1 MITLNESKLRPA
13 HLSAAFVKTVKAP
26 GRYGDGRGGHGVSL
40 LVKVGSRG
48 RVVKSWSQRLRV
60 HGQPVNLGLGAFPI
74 VGLAEARA
82 KVMANARAVAQGQ
95 DPRISTTTAPTFQD
109 AAVKV
114 IALHAANWKE
124 GSRAKSV
131 AQWQATLDAYAM
143 PRLGNRPVDRITTA
157 DVMAVLLPIW
167 NDKRETARRVR
178 LRLSAIFKWSV
189 AQGYRDDN
197 PAGDAIGAALPKN
210 GVHRE
215 HHRALA
221 HSDAA
226 GALKTIRDTD
236 AWPATKLALEFLV
249 LTACRSGEVR
259 GAMWSEVDLEGATWT
274 VLAERMKAG
283 KEHRVP
289 LSDRALG
296 VLDEARALSDGSG
309 LISPSQR
316 GKVLSD
322 AAVSQYRAPAFPAI
336 VPMELYIMLIPE
348 ADSKARVGFTQ
359 FWCCEY
365 LTAPSM
371 DAVAPIGWIPYL
383 TLSNPD
389 WQRYPC
395 LGRLCTPHNQGYI
408 KDLMHEFTHAVQRTV
423 AERLCASPEGCPN
436 HGATH

>member
-1 MITLNESKLRPA
+1 
-13 HLSAAFVKTVKAP
+13 
-26 GRYGDGRGGHGVSL
+26 
-40 LVKVGSRG
+40 
-48 RVVKSWSQRLRV
+48 
-60 HGQPVNLGLGAFPI
+60 
-74 VGLAEARA
+74 
-82 KVMANARAVAQGQ
+82 MANARAVAQGQ
-95 DPRISTTTAPTFQD
+95 DPRVSTTTAPTFQD
-109 AAVKV
+109 ATDKV

-221 HSDAA
+221 HSDVA
-226 GALKTIRDTD
+226 GALQTIRDTD

-296 VLDEARALSDGSG
+296 VLDEAWALSDGSG
-309 LISPSQR
+309 LIFPSQR

-322 AAVSQYRAPAFPAI
+322 DAI
-336 VPMELYIMLIPE
+336 
-348 ADSKARVGFTQ
+348 SK
-359 FWCCEY
+359 
-365 LTAPSM
+365 LTRQNGI
-371 DAVAPIGWIPYL
+371 DAVPHGFR
-383 TLSNPD
+383 SSFRD
-389 WQRYPC
+389 WCGDTGVAR
-395 LGRLCTPHNQGYI
+395 
-408 KDLMHEFTHAVQRTV
+408 EV
-423 AERLCASPEGCPN
+423 AEACLAHTIKNQVEAAYARSDLLERRRDVMQQWADYLVSKI
-436 HGATH
+436 A